1 MTDTPVLE
9 AIGLTK
15 QFSDGPRAVCPFRNL
30 NLSVFTGETL
40 AIVGPSG
47 VGKST
52 LLQLLGGLD
61 RPSAGEVR
69 FRGAAFSSMADADRT
84 KIRNE
89 AIGFVYQFHHLLGEF
104 SALDNVA
111 MPLWIRR
118 MPREAAQGA
127 ARVLLERVGL
137 ADRLDHRPAQLSGG
151 ERQRVAIARALVTAP
166 AVVLADEP
174 TGNLDREASGRVFD
188 LLVEG
193 VRSQSSALIVVTHDP
208 ALAARC
214 DRRFEMA
221 RLD

>member
-1 MTDTPVLE
+1 MIDSPVLE

-69 FRGAAFSSMADADRT
+69 FRGAAFSSMADAERT

-118 MPREAAQGA
+118 MPGFCSSVSAWRIGSTIALHSSLAA
-127 ARVLLERVGL
+127 
-137 ADRLDHRPAQLSGG
+137 
-151 ERQRVAIARALVTAP
+151 
-166 AVVLADEP
+166 
-174 TGNLDREASGRVFD
+174 NASGSR
-188 LLVEG
+188 LHGPWSRRRRWCLPM
-193 VRSQSSALIVVTHDP
+193 SPP
-208 ALAARC
+208 ATWT
-214 DRRFEMA
+214 DRRPVASSTFWSKGCA
-221 RLD
+221 VNPRPSLS